1 MCYQLHML
9 HNPEN
14 IVSKKGVFIMIL
26 RKSQQTHI
34 FSPSSCINSFQKFD
48 ENILSAKALR
58 KFVAREGGY

>member
-26 RKSQQTHI
+26 RKNQQKNV
-34 FSPSSCINSFQKFD
+34 FSPSSYINSFQKFD
-48 ENILSAKALR
+48 ENILSAKVLH